1 MKKTFLLRVKKRIY
15 FLYYMFKHM
24 WSQLSN
30 IFSKQYLLV
39 YASIIL
45 SFCISYLFSLLS
57 ILSSIRITLILPIK
71 SESLIITT
79 IIIISLLLSIT
90 THAIGLIL
98 VNLSKINII
107 SVYKILA
114 ISKDFFTHVLLYF
127 TLLLQFT
134 DMLSFDDTSLLTQL
148 EERQSWL
155 LKCVGIG
162 ITALSLQIIYFLK
175 YQLND
180 IEHEKQPYSSE

>member
-15 FLYYMFKHM
+15 FLYYMFIHM
-24 WSQLSN
+24 WSQLSTL
-30 IFSKQYLLV
+30 FSKQYLLV

-45 SFCISYLFSLLS
+45 SFCISYLLSLLS

-71 SESLIITT
+71 SDSLIIST
-79 IIIISLLLSIT
+79 IIIISLLISIT

-98 VNLSKINII
+98 IHLSKINII

-180 IEHEKQPYSSE
+180 IAQKNSLIP